1 MWAKIGSFI
10 LRQRIP
16 LAAVML
22 LLTGWM
28 AFESRNVRMSYRFGG
43 VLPEDD
49 STYVEYKK
57 FTDQFS
63 EDGTVLAIGYRDSS
77 IWQLQHFNR
86 WRKLARDLGALT
98 VDKDGTPAG
107 IVDSIFSSAK
117 CYNLSLDTSDSKFRF
132 SQIFEHDPTSQEEL
146 DSLKDVGAPRQ
157 RGRTHDGAYGSVH
170 GRYGYQDVCFRNA
183 LHPNRHVGQGES

>member
-57 FTDQFS
+57 FTDQF
-63 EDGTVLAIGYRDSS
+63 
-77 IWQLQHFNR
+77 
-86 WRKLARDLGALT
+86 RKSCCQS
-98 VDKDGTPAG
+98 
-107 IVDSIFSSAK
+107 VDSILLTVVSFRKDSILRIPSVSSCA
-117 CYNLSLDTSDSKFRF
+117 
-132 SQIFEHDPTSQEEL
+132 
-146 DSLKDVGAPRQ
+146 
-157 RGRTHDGAYGSVH
+157 
-170 GRYGYQDVCFRNA
+170 
-183 LHPNRHVGQGES
+183 